1 MSTINICKETELSN
15 CERTATGV
23 ISDYYT
29 SKQPQFGGYVII
41 WWHNFTNTLNLR
53 QNSHHWHFLC
63 NLTRCWNN
71 PEPEVIQP

>member
-41 WWHNFTNTLNLR
+41 
-53 QNSHHWHFLC
+53 
-63 NLTRCWNN
+63 
-71 PEPEVIQP
+71 